1 MNFVSRKSLLLLCLA
16 TTIGCQS
23 ADEPAAATVAAPEP
37 AAPVAAAPAEAKSA
51 KAPTP
56 VLENPKGA
64 TVKIAEFNPPFP
76 ERELFEPPKGAQSAV
91 RRDEE
96 HGQTVEL
103 KGFITVDEPKVV
115 LSIDGT
121 ISPIPEGGEK
131 YGVKVISIQPPK
143 ALLQR
148 GRNRWTATLD

>member
-1 MNFVSRKSLLLLCLA
+1 MNLASRNSAWLLCLA
-16 TTIGCQS
+16 TLIGCQS
-23 ADEPAAATVAAPEP
+23 AEEASSTVAPSAP
-37 AAPVAAAPAEAKSA
+37 APLVAAAPAEAKNA

-56 VLENPKGA
+56 VLEGPKEA
-64 TVKIAEFNPPFP
+64 AAKTAEFNPPFP

-103 KGFITVDEPKVV
+103 KGFITVDQPKAI

>member
-1 MNFVSRKSLLLLCLA
+1 MNLPSCKSVWLLCLA
-16 TTIGCQS
+16 AWIGCQS
-23 ADEPAAATVAAPEP
+23 SEEPASTAAPSAP
-37 AAPVAAAPAEAKSA
+37 AAPVAAAPVEPKSP

-56 VLENPKGA
+56 VLDSPKEA
-64 TVKIAEFNPPFP
+64 AAKTAEFNPPFP

-103 KGFITVDEPKVV
+103 KGFITVDQPKVI

>member
-1 MNFVSRKSLLLLCLA
+1 MSSRLRKSIWLLCLA
-16 TTIGCQS
+16 AVAGCQS
-23 ADEPAAATVAAPEP
+23 ADVAAPTTEAAPEP
-37 AAPVAAAPAEAKSA
+37 PTPLVAAPAEATSA
-51 KAPTP
+51 KAPTQA
-56 VLENPKGA
+56 LESPKDA
-64 TVKIAEFNPPFP
+64 AAKTAEFNPPFP

-96 HGQTVEL
+96 HGHTVEL
-103 KGFITVDEPKVV
+103 KGFVTVDQPKAI